1 MLGAV
6 RTKVAD
12 EQGNLDKLGG
22 QVVDRFKRLAK
33 RIRWSQAISVV
44 GKSALGLSLPS
55 FDDVIGIIDDGA
67 PEDAPPDEPTLQG
80 FRDDFAA
87 LMAELPQIRR
97 VVVLIDDLDRSLPE
111 TVVAS
116 LEAIKLF
123 LSVPKMGFVVA
134 ADRRLVAL
142 SIADRYRP
150 APQAEAMARQYLE
163 KIIQIPLTVPA
174 LGRGDTEAYLALL
187 LLERHLPDAADKLAG
202 IISHSDTQRRASA
215 PRILDDL
222 PDQLVPDGAGADF
235 ALAAQLSPVLYERTQ
250 GNPRRL
256 KRFLNAFWLRSDIAG
271 RRGVQ
276 LDPGA
281 LAKLLV
287 LEELE
292 PEQFITVIE
301 WLNRGELKA
310 QLAALEDPDASVA
323 TPDPHAT
330 LRAWARQAPSIAELN
345 LEPYLRLAAS
355 LAAKPTAGTALRSD
369 LQALLEGLL
378 DPSAGKRRAAA
389 ADVTAFGTDDRL
401 AVAREL
407 VSAARA
413 DPERQDDIAESL
425 GKLVSTDD
433 AVAADIATRL
443 REFDAS
449 EVRAPLI
456 VRMMKA
462 TRLPAMRDTVAAW
475 VASGGLDALAAKVA
489 ERELSPRRKDS

>member
-1 MLGAV
+1 VVYTRPWEYDPSTDSKATLIGAVLGAV

-12 EQGNLDKLGG
+12 EQGSLDKLGVE
-22 QVVDRFKRLAK
+22 VVDRFKRLAK

-44 GKSALGLSLPS
+44 GKSALGLTLPS
-55 FDDVIGIIDDGA
+55 FDEVMAIIDDGA
-67 PEDAPPDEPTLQG
+67 PADAPPEEPTLQG
-80 FRDDFAA
+80 FRDDFRA
-87 LMAELPQIRR
+87 LMAELPEIRR
-97 VVVLIDDLDRSLPE
+97 VVVLIDDLDRSLPA

-202 IISHSDTQRRASA
+202 IISHCDAQRRASA

-222 PDQLVPDGAGADF
+222 RDELVPDGAGVDF
-235 ALAAQLSPVLYERTQ
+235 ALAAQLSPVLYERPQ

-271 RRGVQ
+271 RRGVR
-276 LDPGA
+276 LDAGA

-301 WLNRGELKA
+301 WLNRGELKS
-310 QLAALEDPDASVA
+310 QLAALEDPDVSVG

-330 LRAWARQAPSIAELN
+330 LRAWALPAPSIAELD

-355 LAAKPTAGTALRSD
+355 LAANRQLERHCAPTSRRCSRDSSILRR
-369 LQALLEGLL
+369 
-378 DPSAGKRRAAA
+378 PS
-389 ADVTAFGTDDRL
+389 
-401 AVAREL
+401 VARL
-407 VSAARA
+407 
-413 DPERQDDIAESL
+413 QL
-425 GKLVSTDD
+425 T
-433 AVAADIATRL
+433 
-443 REFDAS
+443 
-449 EVRAPLI
+449 
-456 VRMMKA
+456 
-462 TRLPAMRDTVAAW
+462 
-475 VASGGLDALAAKVA
+475 
-489 ERELSPRRKDS
+489 